1 MTSERFKQL
10 YETVRNAA
18 NVKGDDVRVRSDA
31 RRHLRQAL
39 DLLSLEAEANQWA
52 AVEWA
57 MKNGY
62 PEFDIVVK
70 EKGL

>member
-1 MTSERFKQL
+1 MDSNRFRQL
-10 YETVRNAA
+10 YDTARNAA

-52 AVEWA
+52 VVEWA
-57 MKNGY
+57 RKNGF
-62 PEFDIVVK
+62 PPFDDVVR